1 LFFLLFLPSILV
13 LLFLPFLTGSV
24 IFSSIELLH
33 HWSFLNK
40 QKFLASSSW
49 CPYIKKFIKN
59 LNQPCSN

>member
-33 HWSFLNK
+33 H
-40 QKFLASSSW
+40 
-49 CPYIKKFIKN
+49 
-59 LNQPCSN
+59 